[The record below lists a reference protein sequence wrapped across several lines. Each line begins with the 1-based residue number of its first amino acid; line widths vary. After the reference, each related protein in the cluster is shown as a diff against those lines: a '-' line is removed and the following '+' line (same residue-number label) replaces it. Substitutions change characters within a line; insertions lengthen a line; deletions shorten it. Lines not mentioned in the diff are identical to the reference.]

1 MILVLQMEVK
11 IFSLQKE
18 LQFTSTRQCRG
29 SQHTIR
35 RFQCEKGKS
44 FWNVGNTDFIFIRIL
59 LWGGT
64 A

>member
-1 MILVLQMEVK
+1 MIFVSQMEVK

-18 LQFTSTRQCRG
+18 PRFTSTRQCRG

-35 RFQCEKGKS
+35 QFQCEKGKF
-44 FWNVGNTDFIFIRIL
+44 FWNVGNTDLIFIRIL
-59 LWGGT
+59 LWGEM